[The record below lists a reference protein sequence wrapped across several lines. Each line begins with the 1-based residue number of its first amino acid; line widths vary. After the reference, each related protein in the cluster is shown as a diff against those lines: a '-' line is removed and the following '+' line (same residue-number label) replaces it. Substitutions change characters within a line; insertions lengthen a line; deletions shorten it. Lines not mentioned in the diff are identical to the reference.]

1 MSQATDRAPRHGL
14 GSLVEGYMKRKLRRD
29 IHPALETLGD
39 DDNES
44 AINSQ
49 VSGSQSSVRVENA
62 APMKPVQCTPSPDDK
77 DDNDLDELYRDA
89 LLEKNR
95 FQEAM
100 EAYEQT
106 TAGSKFKTCVTS
118 KSLHTWE
125 EVLDEVNR
133 AAETYHS
140 RAAVWGKI
148 RAGLRRLGDNSKVFD
163 AWAALLPSGSDCAT
177 VISGGLK
184 LILTAA
190 ARLSDLR
197 REISDALVEIPSR
210 LTCIHQALNIFK
222 GSKDLHRCSISLYVA
237 TLALLHNIVS
247 WYRTTAIKKL
257 GLSLLL
263 QGSYGQNM
271 DSLLENLR
279 AESERFDRAARLCS
293 YGAIEET
300 RLISIKN
307 EQILSSYV
315 DQSMTRWDDFQA
327 ELRSDQAS
335 TRDGIHAIQHQVSD
349 LHAIMKRFLGSHDAV
364 DPKTLDVRGPMLP
377 SDKAAIN
384 RRNQQMYLRSRDYAF
399 SALNYDPSALEKDLA
414 ANLHNVWHLPLP
426 YQNRLLAAIQ
436 TPKLH
441 TWITTPNSSALFLN
455 LNTPAV
461 SPLHASPSFLPAK
474 LIQSINEQPSE
485 NIITLACFCG
495 AHARP
500 TVSHYGPQG
509 TMRSLV
515 AQLLESYPGF
525 DLQTVQRTAQLR
537 GDDVHGLCEIFHDL
551 VSQLPADVVVFCVV
565 DGVTAFEERVGLR
578 ESGEEVVQALVQTV
592 QECVQRKPASGRCV
606 FKLLLTCPRNS
617 RRLWRLI
624 PGEVGDVVWMPD
636 SVPSLG
642 GFTVGKWNA
651 SVGGALDNTFT
662 I

>member
-1 MSQATDRAPRHGL
+1 MSHATGRPARHGL
-14 GSLVEGYMKRKLRRD
+14 GSLVDGYMRRKLRRD
-29 IHPALETLGD
+29 IHPALEALGD
-39 DDNES
+39 HNNES
-44 AINSQ
+44 AVNSQ
-49 VSGSQSSVRVENA
+49 VIRSQSSVRGEDTE
-62 APMKPVQCTPSPDDK
+62 PMELVTSTPSAVDK
-77 DDNDLDELYRDA
+77 DNNDLDELYRDA
-89 LLEKNR
+89 MLEKDR

-106 TAGSKFKTCVTS
+106 TAGSKFKTHVTS

-148 RAGLRRLGDNSKVFD
+148 RAGLRRLGDNSKVFE

-210 LTCIHQALNIFK
+210 LACIHQALNIFK

-247 WYRTTAIKKL
+247 WYRMTAIKKL

-263 QGSYGQNM
+263 QGSYEQNM
-271 DSLLENLR
+271 DSLLQTLR

-307 EQILSSYV
+307 EQILSGYV
-315 DQSMTRWDDFQA
+315 DQSMARWDNFQT
-327 ELRSDQAS
+327 ELRSTQAS
-335 TRDGIHAIQHQVSD
+335 TRDGIHTLHHQVSD
-349 LHAIMKRFLGSHDAV
+349 LHAIMERFLGSHDAV
-364 DPKTLDVRGPMLP
+364 DPKTLNVRGPMLP
-377 SDKAAIN
+377 SDKAAVN
-384 RRNQQMYLRSRDYAF
+384 RRSQQMYLRSRDYAF
-399 SALNYDPSALEKDLA
+399 SALNYDPSTLEKDLA
-414 ANLHNVWHLPLP
+414 ANLHNVWHLPLL
-426 YQNRLLAAIQ
+426 YQNRLLATMQ
-436 TPKLH
+436 TPELH
-441 TWITTPNSSALFLN
+441 AWITTPYSSALFLN

-461 SPLHASPSFLPAK
+461 SPLHASSSFLPAK
-474 LIQSINEQPSE
+474 LVQSINEQPSE
-485 NIITLACFCG
+485 NIITLAFFCG
-495 AHARP
+495 AHARL
-500 TVSHYGPQG
+500 TDSHSGPQG

-515 AQLLESYPGF
+515 AQLLESHPGF

-537 GDDVHGLCEIFHDL
+537 GDDVHGLCEVFHDL
-551 VSQLPADVVVFCVV
+551 VGQLPADVVVFCVV
-565 DGVTAFEERVGLR
+565 DGVTAFEERMGLR
-578 ESGEEVVQALVQTV
+578 ESGEEVVQALVRTV
-592 QECVQRKPASGRCV
+592 QECAQGKPVGGRCV
-606 FKLLLTCPRNS
+606 LKLLLTSPRNS

-636 SVPSLG
+636 AVPSLG

-651 SVGGALDNTFT
+651 SVGGALN
-662 I
+662 

>member
-1 MSQATDRAPRHGL
+1 MSQATGKPARHGL
-14 GSLVEGYMKRKLRRD
+14 GSLVDGYMRRKLRRD
-29 IHPALETLGD
+29 IHPALEALGD
-39 DDNES
+39 HHDES
-44 AINSQ
+44 EVNSQ
-49 VSGSQSSVRVENA
+49 VIGSQGSVRGEDT
-62 APMKPVQCTPSPDDK
+62 APMNLVQSTPGPDDK
-77 DDNDLDELYRDA
+77 DDNDLDEVYRDA
-89 LLEKNR
+89 MLEKNR

-148 RAGLRRLGDNSKVFD
+148 RAGLRRLGDNSKVFE

-210 LTCIHQALNIFK
+210 LMCIHRALNIFK
-222 GSKDLHRCSISLYVA
+222 G
-237 TLALLHNIVS
+237 
-247 WYRTTAIKKL
+247 TTAIKKL
-257 GLSLLL
+257 GLSLFL
-263 QGSYGQNM
+263 QGSYEQNM
-271 DSLLENLR
+271 DSLLQNLC

-293 YGAIEET
+293 YRAIEET

-307 EQILSSYV
+307 EQILSGYV
-315 DQSMTRWDDFQA
+315 EQSMTQWDGFQS

-335 TRDGIHAIQHQVSD
+335 TRDGIHTLQHQMSD
-349 LHAIMKRFLGSHDAV
+349 LHAIVERFLGSHDAV
-364 DPKTLDVRGPMLP
+364 DPKTLD
-377 SDKAAIN
+377 
-384 RRNQQMYLRSRDYAF
+384 
-399 SALNYDPSALEKDLA
+399 ALSYDPSALEKDLA
-414 ANLHNVWHLPLP
+414 ANLDNVWHLPLP
-426 YQNRLLAAIQ
+426 YQNRLFATMQ

-441 TWITTPNSSALFLN
+441 AWITTPNSSALFLN

-461 SPLHASPSFLPAK
+461 SPLHASSSFLPAK
-474 LIQSINEQPSE
+474 LVQSVNEQPSE
-485 NIITLACFCG
+485 NIITLAFFCG

-500 TVSHYGPQG
+500 TDSHSGPQG

-515 AQLLESYPGF
+515 AQLLESHPGF
-525 DLQTVQRTAQLR
+525 DLQTVRKVAQLR
-537 GDDVHGLCEIFHDL
+537 GDDVHGLCEIFHNLID
-551 VSQLPADVVVFCVV
+551 QLPADVVVFCVV
-565 DGVTAFEERVGLR
+565 DGVTAFEERMGLR
-578 ESGEEVVQALVQTV
+578 ESGEEVVQALVRTV
-592 QECVQRKPASGRCV
+592 QECAQKKPVGGRCV
-606 FKLLLTCPRNS
+606 FKLLLTSPRNS

-624 PGEVGDVVWMPD
+624 PDEVGDVVWMPD
-636 SVPSLG
+636 AVPSLG
-642 GFTVGKWNA
+642 GFTVR
-651 SVGGALDNTFT
+651 LT
-662 I
+662 IQGHNRSICIY

>member
-1 MSQATDRAPRHGL
+1 MSQATGKPARHGL
-14 GSLVEGYMKRKLRRD
+14 GSVVEGYMRRKLRRD
-29 IHPALETLGD
+29 IHPALEALGD
-39 DDNES
+39 HDSDS
-44 AINSQ
+44 AADPQ
-49 VSGSQSSVRVENA
+49 VIGSQSLVRGEDTT
-62 APMKPVQCTPSPDDK
+62 PMMPVQSTPGPDDK
-77 DDNDLDELYRDA
+77 DDKDLDKLYRGA
-89 LLEKNR
+89 MIEKDR
-95 FQEAM
+95 FEEAM

-125 EVLDEVNR
+125 EVLEEVNR

-148 RAGLRRLGDNSKVFD
+148 RAGLRRLGDNSRVFE

-197 REISDALVEIPSR
+197 REISDALVEIPSQ

-222 GSKDLHRCSISLYVA
+222 GSKDLHRCSVSLYVA

-257 GLSLLL
+257 GLSLLW
-263 QGSYGQNM
+263 QGSYEQNM
-271 DSLLENLR
+271 DSLLQNLR

-307 EQILSSYV
+307 EQMLSGYV
-315 DQSMTRWDDFQA
+315 DQSTARWDNFQT
-327 ELRSDQAS
+327 ELRSNQAS
-335 TRDGIHAIQHQVSD
+335 TRDGFNAIENQVLD
-349 LHAIMKRFLGSHDAV
+349 LRAIMERFLGSHDAV
-364 DPKTLDVRGPMLP
+364 DPKTLEVRGPMLP

-384 RRNQQMYLRSRDYAF
+384 RRSQQMYIRSRDYAF
-399 SALNYDPSALEKDLA
+399 SALTYDPSVLEKDLA
-414 ANLHNVWHLPLP
+414 ANLRNVWHLPLP
-426 YQNRLLAAIQ
+426 YQNRILATMQ

-461 SPLHASPSFLPAK
+461 SPLHASSSFLPAK
-474 LIQSINEQPSE
+474 LVQSINAQPSE
-485 NIITLACFCG
+485 SIITLAFFCG

-500 TVSHYGPQG
+500 TDPHSGPQG

-525 DLQTVQRTAQLR
+525 DLQTVRRIAQLR
-537 GDDVHGLCEIFHDL
+537 EDDVHGLCEIFRDL
-551 VSQLPADVVVFCVV
+551 VGQLPPDVAVFCVV
-565 DGVTAFEERVGLR
+565 DEVTAFEERIGLR
-578 ESGEEVVQALVQTV
+578 ESGEEVVRALVQTV
-592 QECVQRKPASGRCV
+592 EECVDKKSVDGRCV
-606 FKLLLTCPRNS
+606 FKLLLTSPRNS
-617 RRLWRLI
+617 RRLWRLT
-624 PGEVGDVVWMPD
+624 PGGVGDVVWMPD
-636 SVPSLG
+636 VVPSFG

-651 SVGGALDNTFT
+651 SLGGALRDFG
-662 I
+662 

>member
-1 MSQATDRAPRHGL
+1 MSQVTGRPARHGL
-14 GSLVEGYMKRKLRRD
+14 GSLVEGYMRRKLRRN
-29 IHPALETLGD
+29 IHPALEALGD
-39 DDNES
+39 HDSES
-44 AINSQ
+44 AVDSQ
-49 VSGSQSSVRVENA
+49 VIGPQGSVGGEDT
-62 APMKPVQCTPSPDDK
+62 APMQSVHSTPSPDVK
-77 DDNDLDELYRDA
+77 DDNDLDELYRGA
-89 LLEKNR
+89 MLEKDR

-118 KSLHTWE
+118 KSPHTWE
-125 EVLDEVNR
+125 EVLEEVNK

-148 RAGLRRLGDNSKVFD
+148 RAGLRRLGDNSKVFE

-197 REISDALVEIPSR
+197 REISDALIEIPSR

-222 GSKDLHRCSISLYVA
+222 GSKDLHRCSVSLYVA

-257 GLSLLL
+257 GLSLLW

-271 DSLLENLR
+271 DSLLQNLR

-307 EQILSSYV
+307 EQMLSGYV
-315 DQSMTRWDDFQA
+315 DQSMTQWDNFQT
-327 ELRSDQAS
+327 ELRSDRAS
-335 TRDGIHAIQHQVSD
+335 TQDGIHAIQDQVSD
-349 LHAIMKRFLGSHDAV
+349 LHAIMERFLGSHDAM
-364 DPKTLDVRGPMLP
+364 DPKTLQVRGPMLP

-384 RRNQQMYLRSRDYAF
+384 RRSQQMYLRSRDYAF
-399 SALNYDPSALEKDLA
+399 SALSYDSSVLERDLA
-414 ANLHNVWHLPLP
+414 ANLRNVWHLPLP
-426 YQNRLLAAIQ
+426 YQNRLLAAMQ
-436 TPKLH
+436 TSKLH
-441 TWITTPNSSALFLN
+441 TWITTPISSALFLN
-455 LNTPAV
+455 LNTPAI
-461 SPLHASPSFLPAK
+461 SPLHTPSSFLPAK
-474 LIQSINEQPSE
+474 LVQSINAQPSE
-485 NIITLACFCG
+485 NIITLAFFCG

-500 TVSHYGPQG
+500 TDSHSGPQG

-515 AQLLESYPGF
+515 AQLLESHPGF
-525 DLQTVQRTAQLR
+525 DLETVRRIAQLR
-537 GDDVHGLCEIFHDL
+537 GDDVHGLCETFHDL
-551 VSQLPADVVVFCVV
+551 IGQLPADVVVFCVV
-565 DGVTAFEERVGLR
+565 DGVTAFEERMGLT
-578 ESGEEVVQALVQTV
+578 ESGEEVVRALVRTV
-592 QECVQRKPASGRCV
+592 QECVQRKPVEGTCV
-606 FKLLLTCPRNS
+606 FKLLLTSPRNS

-624 PGEVGDVVWMPD
+624 PSEVGDVVWMPD
-636 SVPSLG
+636 AVPSLG

-651 SVGGALDNTFT
+651 SIGGALRDVG
-662 I
+662 